1 VYGAR
6 RKAYGKAKTEQKGGH
21 GMGDFQKLKVWERAK
36 ELAIFLYKLTAQ
48 GEWKRDYGLRDQI
61 RRAVVSIPSNIA
73 EGDELDTDRQAI
85 RHFYIAKGSSGEVR
99 TQAIIAHEIGY
110 LDKEQFDHVEEE
122 CRVISSMLAKLIRSR
137 IIGKNKQD

>member
-1 VYGAR
+1 
-6 RKAYGKAKTEQKGGH
+6 
-21 GMGDFQKLKVWERAK
+21 MGNFQKLKVWARVK

-85 RHFYIAKGSSGEVR
+85 KYFYTAKGSSGEVW
-99 TQAIIAHEIGY
+99 TQAIIAHEIKY
-110 LDKEQFDHVEEE
+110 LSKEQFDHVEEE
-122 CRVISSMLAKLIRSR
+122 CRAISSMLAKLIRSR
-137 IIGKNKQD
+137 TIGKDTQS